1 MAIYIDSF
9 DIYEF
14 RGIKNLKLNGLNHV
28 NIIAG
33 DNNSGKT
40 SILEAI
46 ALLKNPLDLYNVLK
60 TSRIREDLPYFYTS
74 TLFDSFINMLPHD
87 SLHMSVS
94 ASGLIGKVDLDLLGE
109 LKNILVDKNTIGYTR
124 VGRNSNYESEE
135 TETLCFAGEYKT
147 VINSNFDSVSL
158 EFTQYTR
165 FNDLPRHRINYL
177 NISYLSPAK
186 HLSGNNISNIVRSGS
201 YKELCVYLLQL
212 FDSEIEDILY
222 LKNDLN
228 HRPVECIRH
237 KTLGTMPL
245 STYGDGIKKV
255 ISLANAIA
263 SAKSGILMIDEIE
276 TSIHSKYYEDIFA
289 FLFKACQRFDVQ
301 LFITTHNKEAID
313 ALLTVQEYGDKIVE
327 NDPVN
332 VITFRTDKSSRKTF
346 ARVMSGSEVLQNREK
361 YDFEV
366 RI

>member
-1 MAIYIDSF
+1 MAVYF
-9 DIYEF
+9 DTINILEF
-14 RGIKNLKLNGLNHV
+14 RGIKDLTLNGMNHV

-46 ALLKNPLDLYNVLK
+46 SLFKNPLDVYNVLK
-60 TSRIREDLPYFYTS
+60 TSRIREELPYFYTS
-74 TLFDSFINMLPHD
+74 TLFDSFINMLPQD
-87 SLHMSVS
+87 SLHMSVN
-94 ASGLIGKVDLDLLGE
+94 ASGPIGEIYLDLAGE
-109 LKNILVDKNTIGYTR
+109 LKNILVDKDTIDFR
-124 VGRNSNYESEE
+124 RSGRNSNYEPEE
-135 TETLCFAGEYKT
+135 TETLCFSGEYKT
-147 VINSNFDSVSL
+147 LMNSNFDSTPL

-165 FNDLPRHRINYL
+165 FNDLPRHKSNFL
-177 NISYLSPAK
+177 NISYLSPAR

-212 FDSEIEDILY
+212 FDNNIEDILY

-263 SAKSGILMIDEIE
+263 SAKNGILMIDEIE
-276 TSIHSKYYEDIFA
+276 TSIHNKYYEDIFS

-301 LFITTHNKEAID
+301 LFVTTHNQEAID
-313 ALLTVQEYGDKIVE
+313 ALLTVQEYGGKIVE

-332 VITFRTDKSSRKTF
+332 VITFRTDKPSRKTF
-346 ARVMSGSEVLQNREK
+346 ARVMSGSEVMQNREK